1 MSILKICF
9 KCINVLSKRNKRILF
24 IGIFLQ
30 LAINLGDIAAIAMVG
45 ALGALG
51 ANYVAGISL
60 PSWIITGLEVLGLD
74 NYSIQSLIVYI
85 SILTATLFISKSVL
99 TSVGTL
105 KLFKFIARRQSEI
118 STSLV
123 TSLAS
128 ANFKWMRKQN
138 LQQITYS
145 VTDGVNAMTT
155 GIIGNFILLVS
166 DISLMFFIII
176 VLIVIDPATALFT
189 FVFFGLV
196 SIVLN
201 KAIKGMSLKF
211 GEQLSTSTIKGRSQV
226 ESLLKLYR
234 EISVASKQS
243 YFVDEFRSTRQ
254 LNSNSNGLA
263 LWLQQFPKFIFEI
276 SLVIGAAALVA
287 YQVWINNASDVIG
300 VLFVFLAAAGR
311 LIPALMRI
319 QNCLLQ
325 ISNYRYG
332 ANLTLDLISDLN
344 DLNVKFKS
352 IPRTV
357 QINGAP
363 DIHIN
368 DVTFSYEDSG
378 KPVFTNLSLTVN
390 SGEVTAIVGPSGAG
404 KTTLIDLILGIYK
417 PNTGEIYLSSKSQR
431 ANPESVLNFA
441 YVPQMPSLIN
451 GSLQENI
458 TLGSKQSEVDTD
470 LLKHAIASSG
480 LDELIKNLPT
490 GLDTKI
496 DSIGNRLSGGELQRI
511 SIARALY
518 LNSKLI
524 VLDEGTSSL
533 DGNTEKYVTD
543 YLFSLK
549 GKVTIII
556 VAHRLSSIKMADNI
570 YYLEEGKIKGSGT
583 FNELQESVPG
593 FAEQV
598 KNMSLEA

>member
-1 MSILKICF
+1 M
-9 KCINVLSKRNKRILF
+9 
-24 IGIFLQ
+24 
-30 LAINLGDIAAIAMVG
+30 
-45 ALGALG
+45 
-51 ANYVAGISL
+51 
-60 PSWIITGLEVLGLD
+60 
-74 NYSIQSLIVYI
+74 
-85 SILTATLFISKSVL
+85 
-99 TSVGTL
+99 
-105 KLFKFIARRQSEI
+105 
-118 STSLV
+118 V

-128 ANFKWMRKQN
+128 ANFKWIRKQN

-145 VTDGVNAMTT
+145 VTDGVNAITI

-166 DISLMFFIII
+166 DISLLFFIII

-196 SIVLN
+196 SILLN
-201 KAIKGMSLKF
+201 KAIKGISLKF
-211 GEQLSTSTIKGRSQV
+211 GEHLSTSTIKGRSQV

-287 YQVWINNASDVIG
+287 YQVWINDASDVIG

-319 QNCLLQ
+319 QNSLLQ
-325 ISNYRYG
+325 INNYKYG

-344 DLNVKFKS
+344 DLNLKFKS
-352 IPRTV
+352 APRTV

-363 DIHIN
+363 NIHIN

-378 KPVFTNLSLTVN
+378 KPVFTNLSMNVN

-417 PNTGEIYLSSKSQR
+417 PNKGEIYLTSQSKKI
-431 ANPESVLNFA
+431 NPESVLNFA

-470 LLKHAIASSG
+470 LLKHAITSSG
-480 LDELIKNLPT
+480 LDDLIKNLPN

-518 LNSKLI
+518 LNAKLI

-570 YYLEEGKIKGSGT
+570 YYLEEGEVKGSGK
-583 FNELQESVPG
+583 FNELQGSVPG

>member
-1 MSILKICF
+1 MSILKISF
-9 KCINVLSKRNKRILF
+9 RCIKILSKRNRRILF
-24 IGIFLQ
+24 AGIILQ

-60 PSWIITGLEVLGLD
+60 PEWITTGLNTLGLS
-74 NYSIQSLIVYI
+74 NFSIQSLIVYI

-99 TSVGTL
+99 TSFGTL

-128 ANFKWMRKQN
+128 ANFRWMRKQN

-166 DISLMFFIII
+166 DLSLLFFIVI
-176 VLIVIDPATALFT
+176 VLIFIDPATALFT
-189 FVFFGLV
+189 FMFFGLV

-201 KAIKGMSLKF
+201 KTIKGMSIRF
-211 GEQLSTSTIKGRSQV
+211 GEQLSTSTIKGRSQL

-234 EISVASKQS
+234 EISIASKQS
-243 YFVDEFRSTRQ
+243 FFVNEFKSTRQ
-254 LNSNSNGLA
+254 VNSNANGLA

-276 SLVIGAAALVA
+276 SLVIGAGALVA
-287 YQVWINNASDVIG
+287 YQVWVNDASNVIG

-319 QNCLLQ
+319 QNSLLQ

-332 ANLTLDLISDLN
+332 ASLTLDLISNLDDLT
-344 DLNVKFKS
+344 LKFRS
-352 IPRTV
+352 TPRTV
-357 QINGAP
+357 EIDGAP
-363 DIHIN
+363 DINLN
-368 DVTFSYEDSG
+368 DITFSYDDSG
-378 KPVFTNLSLTVN
+378 KPVFENLSLKINT
-390 SGEVTAIVGPSGAG
+390 GEVTAIVGPSGAG

-417 PNTGEIYLSSKSQR
+417 PNEGDIYLSTQSQKV
-431 ANPESVLNFA
+431 NPESVINFA
-441 YVPQMPSLIN
+441 YVPQMPNLIS

-458 TLGSKQSEVDTD
+458 TLGLKQSEVNIEF
-470 LLKHAIASSG
+470 LKHAVTSSG
-480 LDELIKNLPT
+480 LDDLIKNLPN

-518 LNSKLI
+518 LNAKLI

-533 DGNTEKYVTD
+533 DGNTEKFVTD

-570 YYLEEGKIKGSGT
+570 YFLEEGEIKGSGE
-583 FNELQESVPG
+583 FNDLQESLPG

>member
-1 MSILKICF
+1 MSILKISF
-9 KCINVLSKRNKRILF
+9 KCIKILSKRNRRILF
-24 IGIFLQ
+24 AGILLQ
-30 LAINLGDIAAIAMVG
+30 LAINLGDIVAIAMVG

-60 PSWIITGLEVLGLD
+60 PSWIVTGLEVLGLD
-74 NYSIQSLIVYI
+74 NYSIQSLIIYI

-128 ANFKWMRKQN
+128 VNFKWMRKQN
-138 LQQITYS
+138 LQQIIYS
-145 VTDGVNAMTT
+145 VTDGVNALTT

-166 DISLMFFIII
+166 DLSLLLFIVV
-176 VLIVIDPATALFT
+176 VLIFIDPATALFT
-189 FVFFGLV
+189 FTFFGLV
-196 SIVLN
+196 SIILN
-201 KAIKGMSLKF
+201 KAIKGMSTRF
-211 GEQLSTSTIKGRSQV
+211 GEQLSISTITGRSQL

-234 EISVASKQS
+234 EISIASKQS
-243 YFVDEFRSTRQ
+243 FFIDEFRSTRQ
-254 LNSNSNGLA
+254 VNSNANSLA

-276 SLVIGAAALVA
+276 SLVIGAGALVA
-287 YQVWINNASDVIG
+287 YQVWVNDASNVIG

-325 ISNYRYG
+325 ISNYKYG
-332 ANLTLDLISDLN
+332 ANLTLELIGKLN
-344 DLNVKFKS
+344 NLGLKFKS
-352 IPRTV
+352 TPRTV
-357 QINGAP
+357 QIDTAP
-363 DIHIN
+363 NVHLS
-368 DVTFSYEDSG
+368 DVTFSYGDAEKS
-378 KPVFTNLSLTVN
+378 VFKNVSLTIK

-404 KTTLIDLILGIYK
+404 KTTLIDLILGVYE
-417 PNTGEIYLSSKSQR
+417 PNQGEIYLSSQSQR
-431 ANPESVLNFA
+431 VNPESALNFA
-441 YVPQMPSLIN
+441 YVPQMPSLIT

-458 TLGSKQSEVDTD
+458 TLGLKQSEVDIK
-470 LLKHAIASSG
+470 LLKHAITSSG
-480 LDELIKNLPT
+480 LDDLIKSLPN

-518 LNSKLI
+518 LNAKLI

-570 YYLEEGKIKGSGT
+570 YYLEEGEVKGSGK
-583 FNELQESVPG
+583 FNELQGSLPN
-593 FAEQV
+593 FAAQV
-598 KNMSLEA
+598 KNMSLES

>member
-1 MSILKICF
+1 
-9 KCINVLSKRNKRILF
+9 LF
-24 IGIFLQ
+24 AGIILQ

-60 PSWIITGLEVLGLD
+60 PEWITTGLNTLGLS
-74 NYSIQSLIVYI
+74 NFSIQSLIVYI

-99 TSVGTL
+99 TSIGTL

-128 ANFKWMRKQN
+128 ANFRWMRKQN

-166 DISLMFFIII
+166 DLSLLVFIVI
-176 VLIVIDPATALFT
+176 VLIFIDPATALFT
-189 FVFFGLV
+189 FMFFGLV

-201 KAIKGMSLKF
+201 KTIKGMSIRF
-211 GEQLSTSTIKGRSQV
+211 GEQLSTSTIKGRSQL

-234 EISVASKQS
+234 EISIASKQS
-243 YFVDEFRSTRQ
+243 FFVDEFRSTRQ
-254 LNSNSNGLA
+254 VNSNANGLA

-276 SLVIGAAALVA
+276 SLVIGAGALVA
-287 YQVWINNASDVIG
+287 YQVWVNDASNVIG

-319 QNCLLQ
+319 QNSLLQ

-332 ANLTLDLISDLN
+332 ANLTLDLISNLDDLT
-344 DLNVKFKS
+344 LKFRS
-352 IPRTV
+352 TPRTV
-357 QINGAP
+357 EIDGAP
-363 DIHIN
+363 DINLN
-368 DVTFSYEDSG
+368 DITFLYDDSG
-378 KPVFTNLSLTVN
+378 KPVFENLSLKIN
-390 SGEVTAIVGPSGAG
+390 SGEVIAIVGPSGAG

-417 PNTGEIYLSSKSQR
+417 PNEGDIYLSTQSQKV
-431 ANPESVLNFA
+431 NPESVINFA
-441 YVPQMPSLIN
+441 YVPQMPNLIS

-458 TLGSKQSEVDTD
+458 TLGLKQSEVNIEF
-470 LLKHAIASSG
+470 LKHAVTSSG
-480 LDELIKNLPT
+480 LDDLIKNLPN

-518 LNSKLI
+518 LNAKLI

-533 DGNTEKYVTD
+533 DGNTEKFVTD

-570 YYLEEGKIKGSGT
+570 YYLEEGEIKGSGK
-583 FNELQESVPG
+583 FNDLQESLPG

>member
-1 MSILKICF
+1 MSILKISLE
-9 KCINVLSKRNKRILF
+9 CIKILSKRNRRILF
-24 IGIFLQ
+24 AGIILQ

-60 PSWIITGLEVLGLD
+60 PSWITSGLNTLGLS
-74 NYSIQSLIVYI
+74 NFSIQSLIVYI

-99 TSVGTL
+99 TSIGTL

-128 ANFKWMRKQN
+128 ANFRWMRKQN

-166 DISLMFFIII
+166 DLSLLFFIVI
-176 VLIVIDPATALFT
+176 VLIFIDPATALFT
-189 FVFFGLV
+189 FTFFGLV
-196 SIVLN
+196 SIILN
-201 KAIKGMSLKF
+201 KTIKGMSTRF
-211 GEQLSTSTIKGRSQV
+211 GEQLSTSTITGRSQL

-234 EISVASKQS
+234 EISIASKQS
-243 YFVDEFRSTRQ
+243 FFVDEFRSTRQ
-254 LNSNSNGLA
+254 VNSNANGLA

-276 SLVIGAAALVA
+276 SLVIGAGALVA
-287 YQVWINNASDVIG
+287 YQVWVNDASNVIG

-319 QNCLLQ
+319 QNSLLQ

-332 ANLTLDLISDLN
+332 ANLTLDLISNLDDLTLKFRSTPRTVEIDGAPNIDLN
-344 DLNVKFKS
+344 D
-352 IPRTV
+352 I
-357 QINGAP
+357 
-363 DIHIN
+363 
-368 DVTFSYEDSG
+368 TFSYDDSD
-378 KPVFTNLSLTVN
+378 KPVFENLSLKIN

-417 PNTGEIYLSSKSQR
+417 PNEGDIYLSTQSQKV
-431 ANPESVLNFA
+431 NPESVINFA
-441 YVPQMPSLIN
+441 YVPQMPNLIS

-458 TLGSKQSEVDTD
+458 TLGLKQSEVNIEF
-470 LLKHAIASSG
+470 LKHAVTSSG
-480 LDELIKNLPT
+480 LDDLIKNLT
-490 GLDTKI
+490 NGLDTKI

-518 LNSKLI
+518 LNAKLI

-533 DGNTEKYVTD
+533 DGNTEKFVTD

-570 YYLEEGKIKGSGT
+570 YFLEEGEIKGSGK
-583 FNELQESVPG
+583 FNDLQESLPG
-593 FAEQV
+593 FADQV

>member
-1 MSILKICF
+1 MSILKISL
-9 KCINVLSKRNKRILF
+9 KCIKILSKRNRQILF
-24 IGIFLQ
+24 AGIILQ

-60 PSWIITGLEVLGLD
+60 PEWITTGLNTLGLS
-74 NYSIQSLIVYI
+74 NFSIESLIVYI

-99 TSVGTL
+99 TSIGTL

-128 ANFKWMRKQN
+128 ANFRWMRKQN

-166 DISLMFFIII
+166 DLSLLVFIVI
-176 VLIVIDPATALFT
+176 VLIFIDPATALFT
-189 FVFFGLV
+189 FMFFGLV

-201 KAIKGMSLKF
+201 KTIKGMSIRF
-211 GEQLSTSTIKGRSQV
+211 GEQLSTSTIKGRSQL

-234 EISVASKQS
+234 EISIASKQS
-243 YFVDEFRSTRQ
+243 FFVDEFRSTRQ
-254 LNSNSNGLA
+254 VNSNANGLA

-276 SLVIGAAALVA
+276 SLVIGAGALVA
-287 YQVWINNASDVIG
+287 YQVWVNDASNVIG

-319 QNCLLQ
+319 QNSLLQ

-332 ANLTLDLISDLN
+332 ANLTLDLISNLDDLT
-344 DLNVKFKS
+344 LKFRS
-352 IPRTV
+352 TPRTV
-357 QINGAP
+357 EIDGAP
-363 DIHIN
+363 NINLNDI
-368 DVTFSYEDSG
+368 TFSYDDSG
-378 KPVFTNLSLTVN
+378 KPVFENLSLKIN
-390 SGEVTAIVGPSGAG
+390 SGEVAAIVGPSGAG

-417 PNTGEIYLSSKSQR
+417 PNEGDIYLSTQSQSV
-431 ANPESVLNFA
+431 NPESVINFA
-441 YVPQMPSLIN
+441 YVPQMPNLIS

-458 TLGSKQSEVDTD
+458 TLGLKQSEVNIEF
-470 LLKHAIASSG
+470 LKHAVTSSG
-480 LDELIKNLPT
+480 LDDLIKNLPN

-518 LNSKLI
+518 LNAKLI

-533 DGNTEKYVTD
+533 DGNTEKFVTD

-570 YYLEEGKIKGSGT
+570 YYLEEGEIKGSGK
-583 FNELQESVPG
+583 FNDLQESLPG

>member
-1 MSILKICF
+1 MSILEISF
-9 KCINVLSKRNKRILF
+9 KCIKILSKRNRRILF
-24 IGIFLQ
+24 VGIFLQ
-30 LAINLGDIAAIAMVG
+30 LAINLGDIVAIAMVG

-60 PSWIITGLEVLGLD
+60 PSWILSGLDALGL
-74 NYSIQSLIVYI
+74 NNFSIQSLIVYI
-85 SILTATLFISKSVL
+85 SILTAALFISKSVL
-99 TSVGTL
+99 TSIGTL

-123 TSLAS
+123 TLLAS

-138 LQQITYS
+138 LQQITFS

-166 DISLMFFIII
+166 DISLLFFIVI
-176 VLIVIDPATALFT
+176 VLLVIDPATALFT

-196 SIVLN
+196 SIILN

-234 EISVASKQS
+234 EISVASKQT

-254 LNSNSNGLA
+254 VNSNSNGLA

-287 YQVWINNASDVIG
+287 YQVWINDASDVIG

-319 QNCLLQ
+319 QNSLLQ
-325 ISNYRYG
+325 INNYKYG
-332 ANLTLDLISDLN
+332 ANLTLDLIGDLN

-357 QINGAP
+357 QINTAP
-363 DIHIN
+363 DIHLN
-368 DVTFSYEDSG
+368 NTTFSYDDAEKS
-378 KPVFTNLSLTVN
+378 VFKNVSLTIN

-417 PNTGEIYLSSKSQR
+417 PNEGEIYLSSQSQR
-431 ANPESVLNFA
+431 VNPESVLNFA
-441 YVPQMPSLIN
+441 YVPQMPSLIT

-458 TLGSKQSEVDTD
+458 TLGLKRSEVNIE
-470 LLKHAIASSG
+470 LLEHAITSSG
-480 LDELIKNLPT
+480 LDDLIKNLPN

-518 LNSKLI
+518 LNAKLI

-556 VAHRLSSIKMADNI
+556 VAHRLSSIKMADTI
-570 YYLEEGKIKGSGT
+570 YYLEEGEIKGSGR
-583 FNELQESVPG
+583 FNVLQESLPN
-593 FAEQV
+593 FAAQV
-598 KNMSLEA
+598 KNMSLES

>member
-1 MSILKICF
+1 MSILKISF
-9 KCINVLSKRNKRILF
+9 KCIKILSKRNRRILF
-24 IGIFLQ
+24 AGIILQ

-60 PSWIITGLEVLGLD
+60 PSWITSGLNTLGLS
-74 NYSIQSLIVYI
+74 NFSIQSLIVYI

-99 TSVGTL
+99 TSIGML

-118 STSLV
+118 STNLV

-128 ANFKWMRKQN
+128 ANFRWMRKQN
-138 LQQITYS
+138 LQQITFS

-166 DISLMFFIII
+166 DLSLLVFIVII
-176 VLIVIDPATALFT
+176 LIFIDPATALFT

-196 SIVLN
+196 SIILN
-201 KAIKGMSLKF
+201 KAIKGMSTRF
-211 GEQLSTSTIKGRSQV
+211 GEQLSTSTIKGRSQL

-234 EISVASKQS
+234 EISIANKQS
-243 YFVDEFRSTRQ
+243 FFVDEFRSTRQ
-254 LNSNSNGLA
+254 VNSNANGLA

-287 YQVWINNASDVIG
+287 YQVWVNDASNVIG

-319 QNCLLQ
+319 QNSLLQ

-332 ANLTLDLISDLN
+332 ANLTLDLISNLTDLN
-344 DLNVKFKS
+344 LKFRS
-352 IPRTV
+352 TPRTV

-363 DIHIN
+363 NINLNDI
-368 DVTFSYEDSG
+368 TFSYEDSG
-378 KPVFTNLSLTVN
+378 KPVFKNLSLKIN

-417 PNTGEIYLSSKSQR
+417 PNEGEIYLSSQSQR
-431 ANPESVLNFA
+431 VNPESVINFD
-441 YVPQMPSLIN
+441 YVPQMPKLISV
-451 GSLQENI
+451 SLQENI
-458 TLGSKQSEVDTD
+458 TLGLKQPEVDSD
-470 LLKHAIASSG
+470 LLMQAITSSG
-480 LDELIKNLPT
+480 LDDLIKNLPN

-511 SIARALY
+511 AIARALY
-518 LNSKLI
+518 LNAKLI

-533 DGNTEKYVTD
+533 DGNTEKFVTN

-570 YYLEEGKIKGSGT
+570 YYLEEGEIKGSGK
-583 FNELQESVPG
+583 FNELQQSLPG

>member
-1 MSILKICF
+1 MSILKISF
-9 KCINVLSKRNKRILF
+9 RCIKILSKRNKRILF
-24 IGIFLQ
+24 AGIILQ
-30 LAINLGDIAAIAMVG
+30 LAINLGDIVAIAMVG

-60 PSWIITGLEVLGLD
+60 PEWITTGLNTLGLS
-74 NYSIQSLIVYI
+74 NFSIQSLIVYI
-85 SILTATLFISKSVL
+85 SILTTTLFISKSVL
-99 TSVGTL
+99 TSFGTL

-128 ANFKWMRKQN
+128 ANFRWMRKQN

-145 VTDGVNAMTT
+145 VTDGVNAITT
-155 GIIGNFILLVS
+155 GILGNFILLVS
-166 DISLMFFIII
+166 DLSLLFFIVI
-176 VLIVIDPATALFT
+176 VLIFIDPATALFT
-189 FVFFGLV
+189 LMFFGLV

-201 KAIKGMSLKF
+201 KTIKGMSIRF
-211 GEQLSTSTIKGRSQV
+211 GEQLSTSTIKGRSQL

-234 EISVASKQS
+234 EISIASKQS
-243 YFVDEFRSTRQ
+243 FFVDEFRSTRQ
-254 LNSNSNGLA
+254 VNSNANGLA

-276 SLVIGAAALVA
+276 SLVIGAGALVA
-287 YQVWINNASDVIG
+287 YQVWVNDASNVIG

-319 QNCLLQ
+319 QNSLLQ

-332 ANLTLDLISDLN
+332 ASLTLDLISNLDDLT
-344 DLNVKFKS
+344 LKFGS
-352 IPRTV
+352 TPRTV
-357 QINGAP
+357 KIDGAP
-363 DIHIN
+363 DINLN
-368 DVTFSYEDSG
+368 DITFSYDDSG
-378 KPVFTNLSLTVN
+378 KPVFENLSLKINT
-390 SGEVTAIVGPSGAG
+390 GEVTAIVGPSGAG

-417 PNTGEIYLSSKSQR
+417 PNEGDIYLSTQSQKV
-431 ANPESVLNFA
+431 NPESVINFA
-441 YVPQMPSLIN
+441 YVPQMPNLIS

-458 TLGSKQSEVDTD
+458 TLGLKQSEVNIEF
-470 LLKHAIASSG
+470 LKHAVTSSG
-480 LDELIKNLPT
+480 LDDLIKNLPN

-518 LNSKLI
+518 LNAKLI

-533 DGNTEKYVTD
+533 DGNTEKFVTD

-570 YYLEEGKIKGSGT
+570 YYLEEGEIKGSGK
-583 FNELQESVPG
+583 FNDLQESLPG

>member
-1 MSILKICF
+1 MSILKISF
-9 KCINVLSKRNKRILF
+9 KCIKILSKRNRRILF
-24 IGIFLQ
+24 AGIFLQ

-85 SILTATLFISKSVL
+85 SILTATLFISKSIL

-166 DISLMFFIII
+166 DLSLLLFIVV
-176 VLIVIDPATALFT
+176 VLISIDPATALFT
-189 FVFFGLV
+189 FTFFGLV
-196 SIVLN
+196 SIMLN
-201 KAIKGMSLKF
+201 KAIKGMSIKF

-234 EISVASKQS
+234 EISVASKQT

-254 LNSNSNGLA
+254 VNSNANGLA

-276 SLVIGAAALVA
+276 SLIIGAAVLVA
-287 YQVWINNASDVIG
+287 YQVWVNDASNVIG
-300 VLFVFLAAAGR
+300 VLFVFLAATGR

-344 DLNVKFKS
+344 DLSVKSKS
-352 IPRTV
+352 MPRTV
-357 QINGAP
+357 QIDGAP
-363 DIHIN
+363 NIN
-368 DVTFSYEDSG
+368 LNEITFSYEDSG
-378 KPVFTNLSLTVN
+378 KPVFANLSLTVN

-417 PNTGEIYLSSKSQR
+417 PNKGEIYLTSQSQKID
-431 ANPESVLNFA
+431 PESVLNFA
-441 YVPQMPSLIN
+441 YVPQMPSLII

-458 TLGSKQSEVDTD
+458 TLGSKQSEVDAD
-470 LLKHAIASSG
+470 LLKHAITSSG
-480 LDELIKNLPT
+480 LDDLIKNLPN

-518 LNSKLI
+518 LNAKLI

-549 GKVTIII
+549 GEVTIII

-570 YYLEEGKIKGSGT
+570 YYLEEGEIKGSGT

>member
-1 MSILKICF
+1 MSILKISF
-9 KCINVLSKRNKRILF
+9 KCIKILSKRNRRILF
-24 IGIFLQ
+24 AGIILQ
-30 LAINLGDIAAIAMVG
+30 IAINLGDIAAIAMVG

-60 PSWIITGLEVLGLD
+60 PSWITSGLNTLGLS
-74 NYSIQSLIVYI
+74 NFSIQSLIVYI

-99 TSVGTL
+99 TSIGTL

-118 STSLV
+118 STKLV

-128 ANFKWMRKQN
+128 ANFRWMRKQN

-155 GIIGNFILLVS
+155 GVIGNFILLVS
-166 DISLMFFIII
+166 DLSLLVFIVT
-176 VLIVIDPATALFT
+176 VLIFIDPATALFT
-189 FVFFGLV
+189 FMFFGLV
-196 SIVLN
+196 SIMLN
-201 KAIKGMSLKF
+201 KTIKGMSIRF
-211 GEQLSTSTIKGRSQV
+211 GEQLSTSTIKGRSQL
-226 ESLLKLYR
+226 ESILKLYR
-234 EISVASKQS
+234 EISIANKQS
-243 YFVDEFRSTRQ
+243 FFVDEFRLTRQ
-254 LNSNSNGLA
+254 GNANANGLS
-263 LWLQQFPKFIFEI
+263 LWLQQFPKFVFEI
-276 SLVIGAAALVA
+276 SLVIGAGSLVA
-287 YQVWINNASDVIG
+287 YQVWVNDASNIIS

-319 QNCLLQ
+319 QNSLLQ

-344 DLNVKFKS
+344 NLTLKFRS
-352 IPRTV
+352 APRTV
-357 QINGAP
+357 QIVGAP
-363 DIHIN
+363 KIN
-368 DVTFSYEDSG
+368 LNGLTFSYDDSG
-378 KPVFTNLSLTVN
+378 KPVFKNLSLKIN

-417 PNTGEIYLSSKSQR
+417 PNEGEVYLSSHSQSV
-431 ANPESVLNFA
+431 NPESVLNFA
-441 YVPQMPSLIN
+441 YVPQMPNLIS

-458 TLGSKQSEVDTD
+458 TLGLKQSEVDSD
-470 LLKHAIASSG
+470 LLIHAITSSG
-480 LDELIKNLPT
+480 LNDLIKNLPN

-518 LNSKLI
+518 LNAKLI

-533 DGNTEKYVTD
+533 DGNTEKFVTD

-549 GKVTIII
+549 GKVTVII

-570 YYLEEGKIKGSGT
+570 FYLEDGEIKGSGK
-583 FNELQESVPG
+583 FNELQHSSPG

-598 KNMSLEA
+598 KKMSLDA

>member
-1 MSILKICF
+1 MSILKISL
-9 KCINVLSKRNKRILF
+9 KCIKILSKRNRRILF
-24 IGIFLQ
+24 AGIILQ
-30 LAINLGDIAAIAMVG
+30 LAINLGDIVAIAMVG

-60 PSWIITGLEVLGLD
+60 PSWITSGLNTLGLS
-74 NYSIQSLIVYI
+74 NFSIQSLIVYI

-99 TSVGTL
+99 TSIGTL

-128 ANFKWMRKQN
+128 ANFRWMRKQN

-166 DISLMFFIII
+166 DLSLLIFIVI
-176 VLIVIDPATALFT
+176 VLIFIDPATALFT
-189 FVFFGLV
+189 FMLFGLV

-201 KAIKGMSLKF
+201 KTVKGISIRF
-211 GEQLSTSTIKGRSQV
+211 GEQLSTSTIKGRSQL

-234 EISVASKQS
+234 EISIANKQS
-243 YFVDEFRSTRQ
+243 FFVDEFRSTRQ
-254 LNSNSNGLA
+254 VNSNANGLA

-276 SLVIGAAALVA
+276 SLVIGAGALVA
-287 YQVWINNASDVIG
+287 YQVWVSDASNVIS

-319 QNCLLQ
+319 QNSLLQ

-332 ANLTLDLISDLN
+332 ANLTLDLISNLADLN
-344 DLNVKFKS
+344 LKFRS
-352 IPRTV
+352 TPRTV
-357 QINGAP
+357 EIDGAP
-363 DIHIN
+363 NVNLNDI
-368 DVTFSYEDSG
+368 TFSYEDSG
-378 KPVFTNLSLTVN
+378 KPVFENLSLKID

-417 PNTGEIYLSSKSQR
+417 PNEGDIYLSTQSQKV
-431 ANPESVLNFA
+431 NPESVINFA
-441 YVPQMPSLIN
+441 YVPQMPNLIS

-458 TLGSKQSEVDTD
+458 TLGLKQSEVNIEF
-470 LLKHAIASSG
+470 LKHAVTSSG
-480 LDELIKNLPT
+480 LDDLIKNLPN

-518 LNSKLI
+518 LNAKLI

-533 DGNTEKYVTD
+533 DGNTEKFVTD

-570 YYLEEGKIKGSGT
+570 YYLEEGEIKGSGE
-583 FNELQESVPG
+583 FNDLQESLPG

>member
-1 MSILKICF
+1 MSILKISL
-9 KCINVLSKRNKRILF
+9 KCIKILSKRNRRILF
-24 IGIFLQ
+24 AGIILQ
-30 LAINLGDIAAIAMVG
+30 LAINLGDIVAIAMVG

-60 PSWIITGLEVLGLD
+60 PSWITSGLNTLGLS
-74 NYSIQSLIVYI
+74 NFSIQSLIVYV

-99 TSVGTL
+99 TSIGTL

-128 ANFKWMRKQN
+128 ANFRWMRKQN

-166 DISLMFFIII
+166 DLSLLVFIVI
-176 VLIVIDPATALFT
+176 VLIFIDPATALFT
-189 FVFFGLV
+189 FMFFGLV

-201 KAIKGMSLKF
+201 KTIKGMSIRF
-211 GEQLSTSTIKGRSQV
+211 GEQLSTSTIKGRSQL

-234 EISVASKQS
+234 EISIASKQS
-243 YFVDEFRSTRQ
+243 FFVDEFRSTRQ
-254 LNSNSNGLA
+254 VNSNANGLA

-276 SLVIGAAALVA
+276 SLVIGAGALVA
-287 YQVWINNASDVIG
+287 YQVWVNDASNVIG

-319 QNCLLQ
+319 QNSLLQ

-332 ANLTLDLISDLN
+332 ANLTLDLISNLDDLT
-344 DLNVKFKS
+344 LKFRS
-352 IPRTV
+352 TPRTV
-357 QINGAP
+357 EIDGAP
-363 DIHIN
+363 NVNLNDI
-368 DVTFSYEDSG
+368 TFSYDDSG
-378 KPVFTNLSLTVN
+378 KPVFENLSLKID

-417 PNTGEIYLSSKSQR
+417 PNEGDIYLSTQSQKV
-431 ANPESVLNFA
+431 NPESVINFA
-441 YVPQMPSLIN
+441 YVPQMPNLIS

-458 TLGSKQSEVDTD
+458 TLGLKQSEVNIEF
-470 LLKHAIASSG
+470 LKHAVTSSG
-480 LDELIKNLPT
+480 LDDLIKNLPN
-490 GLDTKI
+490 GLDTRI

-518 LNSKLI
+518 LNAKLI

-533 DGNTEKYVTD
+533 DGNTEKFVTD

-570 YYLEEGKIKGSGT
+570 YYLEEGEIKGSGE
-583 FNELQESVPG
+583 FNDLQESLPG

>member
-1 MSILKICF
+1 MSILKISL
-9 KCINVLSKRNKRILF
+9 KCIKILSKRNRRILF
-24 IGIFLQ
+24 AGIILQ

-60 PSWIITGLEVLGLD
+60 PEWITTGLNTLGLS
-74 NYSIQSLIVYI
+74 NFSIESLIVYI

-99 TSVGTL
+99 TSIGTL

-128 ANFKWMRKQN
+128 ANFRWMRKQN

-166 DISLMFFIII
+166 DLSLLVFIVI
-176 VLIVIDPATALFT
+176 VLIFIDPTTALFT
-189 FVFFGLV
+189 FMFFGLV
-196 SIVLN
+196 SIALN
-201 KAIKGMSLKF
+201 KTIQGMSIRF
-211 GEQLSTSTIKGRSQV
+211 GQQLSTSTIKGRSQL

-234 EISVASKQS
+234 EISIASKQS
-243 YFVDEFRSTRQ
+243 FFVDEFRSTRQ
-254 LNSNSNGLA
+254 VNSNANGLA

-276 SLVIGAAALVA
+276 SLVIGAGALVA
-287 YQVWINNASDVIG
+287 YQVWVNDASNVIG

-319 QNCLLQ
+319 QNSLLQ

-332 ANLTLDLISDLN
+332 ANLTLDLISNLDDLT
-344 DLNVKFKS
+344 LKFKS
-352 IPRTV
+352 TPRT
-357 QINGAP
+357 IEIDGAP
-363 DIHIN
+363 NINLNDI
-368 DVTFSYEDSG
+368 TFSYGESG
-378 KPVFTNLSLTVN
+378 KPVFENLSLKIN

-417 PNTGEIYLSSKSQR
+417 PDEGDIYLSTQSQSV
-431 ANPESVLNFA
+431 NPESVINFA
-441 YVPQMPSLIN
+441 YVPQMPNLIS

-458 TLGSKQSEVDTD
+458 TLGLNQSEVNIEF
-470 LLKHAIASSG
+470 LKHAVTSSG
-480 LDELIKNLPT
+480 LDDLIKNLPN

-518 LNSKLI
+518 LNAKLI

-533 DGNTEKYVTD
+533 DGNTEKFVTD
-543 YLFSLK
+543 YLFSLN
-549 GKVTIII
+549 GKATIII

-570 YYLEEGKIKGSGT
+570 YYLEEGEIKGSGK
-583 FNELQESVPG
+583 FNDLQESLPG

>member
-1 MSILKICF
+1 MSILKTSF
-9 KCINVLSKRNKRILF
+9 RCIRILSNRNRRILF
-24 IGIFLQ
+24 AGIILQ

-60 PSWIITGLEVLGLD
+60 PEWITTGLNTLGLS
-74 NYSIQSLIVYI
+74 NFSIQSLIVYI

-99 TSVGTL
+99 TSIGTL

-118 STSLV
+118 STNLV

-128 ANFKWMRKQN
+128 ANFRWMRKQN

-166 DISLMFFIII
+166 DLSLLVFIVI
-176 VLIVIDPATALFT
+176 VLIFIDPVTALFT
-189 FVFFGLV
+189 FMFFGLV

-201 KAIKGMSLKF
+201 KTIKGMSIRF
-211 GEQLSTSTIKGRSQV
+211 GEQLSTSTIKGRGQL

-234 EISVASKQS
+234 EISIASKQS
-243 YFVDEFRSTRQ
+243 FFVDEFRSTRQ
-254 LNSNSNGLA
+254 VNSNANGLA

-276 SLVIGAAALVA
+276 SLVIGAGALVA
-287 YQVWINNASDVIG
+287 YQVWVNDASNVIG

-319 QNCLLQ
+319 QNSLLQ

-332 ANLTLDLISDLN
+332 ANVTLDLISNLDDLT
-344 DLNVKFKS
+344 LKFRS
-352 IPRTV
+352 TPRTV
-357 QINGAP
+357 EIDGAP
-363 DIHIN
+363 NLNLNYIN
-368 DVTFSYEDSG
+368 FSYDDSG
-378 KPVFTNLSLTVN
+378 KPVFENLSLKIN

-417 PNTGEIYLSSKSQR
+417 PNEGDIYLSTQSQKV
-431 ANPESVLNFA
+431 NPESVKNFA
-441 YVPQMPSLIN
+441 YVPQMPNLIS

-458 TLGSKQSEVDTD
+458 TLGLKQSEVNIGF
-470 LLKHAIASSG
+470 LKHAVTSSG
-480 LDELIKNLPT
+480 LDDLIKNLPN

-511 SIARALY
+511 AIARALY
-518 LNSKLI
+518 LNAKLI
-524 VLDEGTSSL
+524 VIDEGTSSL
-533 DGNTEKYVTD
+533 DGNTETFVTN

-570 YYLEEGKIKGSGT
+570 YYLEEGKIKGSGK
-583 FNELQESVPG
+583 FNDLQESLPG

-598 KNMSLEA
+598 KNMSL

>member
-1 MSILKICF
+1 
-9 KCINVLSKRNKRILF
+9 LF
-24 IGIFLQ
+24 AGIILQ

-60 PSWIITGLEVLGLD
+60 PEWITTGLNTLGLS
-74 NYSIQSLIVYI
+74 NFSIQSLIVYI

-99 TSVGTL
+99 TSIGTL

-128 ANFKWMRKQN
+128 ANFRWMRKQN

-166 DISLMFFIII
+166 DLSLLVFIVI
-176 VLIVIDPATALFT
+176 VLIFIDPATALFT
-189 FVFFGLV
+189 FMFFGLV

-201 KAIKGMSLKF
+201 KTIKGMSIRF
-211 GEQLSTSTIKGRSQV
+211 GEQLSTSTIKGRSQL

-234 EISVASKQS
+234 EISIASKQS
-243 YFVDEFRSTRQ
+243 FFVDEFRSTRQ
-254 LNSNSNGLA
+254 VNSNANGLA

-276 SLVIGAAALVA
+276 SLVIGAGALVA
-287 YQVWINNASDVIG
+287 YQVWVNDASNVIG

-319 QNCLLQ
+319 QNSLLQ

-332 ANLTLDLISDLN
+332 ASLTLDLISNLDDLT
-344 DLNVKFKS
+344 LKFRS
-352 IPRTV
+352 TPRTV
-357 QINGAP
+357 EIDGAP
-363 DIHIN
+363 DINLN
-368 DVTFSYEDSG
+368 DITFSYDDSG
-378 KPVFTNLSLTVN
+378 KPVFENLSLKINT
-390 SGEVTAIVGPSGAG
+390 GEVTAIVGPSGAG

-417 PNTGEIYLSSKSQR
+417 PNEGDIYLSTQSQKV
-431 ANPESVLNFA
+431 NPESVINFA
-441 YVPQMPSLIN
+441 YVPQMPNLIS

-458 TLGSKQSEVDTD
+458 TLGLKQSEVNIEF
-470 LLKHAIASSG
+470 LKHAVTSSG
-480 LDELIKNLPT
+480 LDDLIKNLPN

-518 LNSKLI
+518 LNAKLI

-533 DGNTEKYVTD
+533 DGNTEKFVTD

-570 YYLEEGKIKGSGT
+570 YYLEEGEIKGSGK
-583 FNELQESVPG
+583 FNDLQESLPG

>member
-1 MSILKICF
+1 MSILKISF
-9 KCINVLSKRNKRILF
+9 RCIKILSKRNRRILF
-24 IGIFLQ
+24 AGIILQ

-45 ALGALG
+45 AIGALG

-60 PSWIITGLEVLGLD
+60 PEWITTGLNTLGLS
-74 NYSIQSLIVYI
+74 NFSIQSLIVYI

-99 TSVGTL
+99 TSFGTL

-128 ANFKWMRKQN
+128 ANFRWMRKQN

-166 DISLMFFIII
+166 DLSLLAFIVIVLMF
-176 VLIVIDPATALFT
+176 IDPATALFT
-189 FVFFGLV
+189 FMFFGLV

-201 KAIKGMSLKF
+201 KTIKGMSIRF
-211 GEQLSTSTIKGRSQV
+211 GEQLSTSTIKGRSQL

-234 EISVASKQS
+234 EISIASKQS
-243 YFVDEFRSTRQ
+243 FFVDEFRSTRQ
-254 LNSNSNGLA
+254 VNSNANGLA

-276 SLVIGAAALVA
+276 SLVIGAGALVA
-287 YQVWINNASDVIG
+287 YQVWVNDASNVIG

-319 QNCLLQ
+319 QNSLLQ

-332 ANLTLDLISDLN
+332 ANLTLDLISNLDDLT
-344 DLNVKFKS
+344 LKFRS
-352 IPRTV
+352 TPRTV
-357 QINGAP
+357 EIDGAP
-363 DIHIN
+363 DINLN
-368 DVTFSYEDSG
+368 DITFSYDDSG
-378 KPVFTNLSLTVN
+378 KPVFENLSLKINT
-390 SGEVTAIVGPSGAG
+390 GEVTAIVGPSGAG

-417 PNTGEIYLSSKSQR
+417 PNEGDIYLSTQSQKV
-431 ANPESVLNFA
+431 NPESVINFA
-441 YVPQMPSLIN
+441 YVPQMPNLIS

-458 TLGSKQSEVDTD
+458 TLGLKQSEVNIEF
-470 LLKHAIASSG
+470 LKHAVTSSG
-480 LDELIKNLPT
+480 LDDLIKNLPN

-518 LNSKLI
+518 LNAKLI

-533 DGNTEKYVTD
+533 DGNTEKFVTD

-570 YYLEEGKIKGSGT
+570 YYLEEGEIKGSGK
-583 FNELQESVPG
+583 FNDLQESLPG

>member
-1 MSILKICF
+1 MSILKLSLR
-9 KCINVLSKRNKRILF
+9 CINILSKRNRRVLYA
-24 IGIFLQ
+24 GIFLQ

-45 ALGALG
+45 AIGTLG
-51 ANYVAGISL
+51 ANYVAGINL
-60 PSWIITGLEVLGLD
+60 PSWILSSLATLGLS
-74 NYSIQSLIVYI
+74 NYSTQALLVYL
-85 SILTATLFISKSVL
+85 SILTAVLFILKSIL
-99 TSVGTL
+99 TSIGTL

-128 ANFKWMRKQN
+128 ANFRWIRKQN

-155 GIIGNFILLVS
+155 GVIGNFILLVS
-166 DISLMFFIII
+166 DLSLLVFIVI
-176 VLIVIDPATALFT
+176 VLIFIDPATALFT
-189 FVFFGLV
+189 FMFFGLV

-201 KAIKGMSLKF
+201 KTIKGMSIRF
-211 GEQLSTSTIKGRSQV
+211 GEQLSTSTIKGRSQL

-234 EISVASKQS
+234 EISIASKQS
-243 YFVDEFRSTRQ
+243 FFVDEFRSTRQ
-254 LNSNSNGLA
+254 VSSNANGLA

-276 SLVIGAAALVA
+276 SLVIGAGALVA
-287 YQVWINNASDVIG
+287 YQVWVNDASNVIG

-319 QNCLLQ
+319 HNSLLQ

-332 ANLTLDLISDLN
+332 ANLTLDLISNLDDLTS
-344 DLNVKFKS
+344 KFRS
-352 IPRTV
+352 TPRTV
-357 QINGAP
+357 EIDGAP
-363 DIHIN
+363 HIYLNDI
-368 DVTFSYEDSG
+368 TFSYDDSG
-378 KPVFTNLSLTVN
+378 KPVFENLSLKIN

-417 PNTGEIYLSSKSQR
+417 PNEGDIYLSTQSQKV
-431 ANPESVLNFA
+431 NPESIINFA
-441 YVPQMPSLIN
+441 YVPQMPNLIS

-458 TLGSKQSEVDTD
+458 TLGLKQSEVNIEF
-470 LLKHAIASSG
+470 LKHAVTSSG
-480 LDELIKNLPT
+480 LDDLIKNLPN

-518 LNSKLI
+518 LDAKLI

-533 DGNTEKYVTD
+533 DGNTEKFVTD

-556 VAHRLSSIKMADNI
+556 VAHRLSSIIMADNI
-570 YYLEEGKIKGSGT
+570 YYLEEGEIKGSGK
-583 FNELQESVPG
+583 FNDLRESLPG

>member
-1 MSILKICF
+1 
-9 KCINVLSKRNKRILF
+9 
-24 IGIFLQ
+24 
-30 LAINLGDIAAIAMVG
+30 MVG
-45 ALGALG
+45 AIGTLG
-51 ANYVAGISL
+51 ANYVAGINL
-60 PSWIITGLEVLGLD
+60 PSWILSSLATLGLS
-74 NYSIQSLIVYI
+74 NYSTQALLVYL
-85 SILTATLFISKSVL
+85 SILTAVLFILKSIL
-99 TSVGTL
+99 TSIGTL

-128 ANFKWMRKQN
+128 ANFRWIRKQN

-155 GIIGNFILLVS
+155 GVIGNFILLVS
-166 DISLMFFIII
+166 DLSLLVFIVI
-176 VLIVIDPATALFT
+176 VLIFIDPATALFT
-189 FVFFGLV
+189 FMFFGLV

-201 KAIKGMSLKF
+201 KTIKGMSIRF
-211 GEQLSTSTIKGRSQV
+211 GEQLSTSTIKGRSQL

-234 EISVASKQS
+234 EISIASKQS
-243 YFVDEFRSTRQ
+243 FFVDEFRSTRQ
-254 LNSNSNGLA
+254 VSSNANGLA

-276 SLVIGAAALVA
+276 SLVIGAGALVA
-287 YQVWINNASDVIG
+287 YQVWVNDASNVIG

-319 QNCLLQ
+319 HNSLLQ

-332 ANLTLDLISDLN
+332 ANLTLDLISNLDDLTS
-344 DLNVKFKS
+344 KFRS
-352 IPRTV
+352 TPRTV
-357 QINGAP
+357 EIDGAP
-363 DIHIN
+363 HIYLNDI
-368 DVTFSYEDSG
+368 TFSYDDSG
-378 KPVFTNLSLTVN
+378 KPVFENLSLKIN

-417 PNTGEIYLSSKSQR
+417 PNEGDIYLSTQSQKV
-431 ANPESVLNFA
+431 NPESIINFA
-441 YVPQMPSLIN
+441 YVPQMPNLIS

-458 TLGSKQSEVDTD
+458 TLGLKQSEVNIEF
-470 LLKHAIASSG
+470 LKHAVTSSG
-480 LDELIKNLPT
+480 LDDLIKNLPN

-518 LNSKLI
+518 LDAKLI

-533 DGNTEKYVTD
+533 DGNTEKFVTD

-556 VAHRLSSIKMADNI
+556 VAHRLSSIIMADNI
-570 YYLEEGKIKGSGT
+570 YYLEEGEIKGSGK
-583 FNELQESVPG
+583 FNDLRESLPG

>member
-1 MSILKICF
+1 
-9 KCINVLSKRNKRILF
+9 LF
-24 IGIFLQ
+24 AGIILQ

-60 PSWIITGLEVLGLD
+60 PEWITTGLNTLGLS
-74 NYSIQSLIVYI
+74 NFSIQSLIVYI

-99 TSVGTL
+99 TSFGTL

-128 ANFKWMRKQN
+128 ANFRWMRKQN

-166 DISLMFFIII
+166 DLSLLFFIVI
-176 VLIVIDPATALFT
+176 VLIFIDPATALFT
-189 FVFFGLV
+189 FMFFGLV

-201 KAIKGMSLKF
+201 KTIKGMSIRF
-211 GEQLSTSTIKGRSQV
+211 GEQLSTSTIKGRSQL

-234 EISVASKQS
+234 EISIASKQS
-243 YFVDEFRSTRQ
+243 FFVDEFRSTRQ
-254 LNSNSNGLA
+254 VNSNANGLA

-276 SLVIGAAALVA
+276 SLVIGAGALVA
-287 YQVWINNASDVIG
+287 YQVWVNDASNVIG

-319 QNCLLQ
+319 QNSLLQ

-332 ANLTLDLISDLN
+332 ASLTLDLISNLDDLT
-344 DLNVKFKS
+344 LKFRS
-352 IPRTV
+352 TPRTV
-357 QINGAP
+357 EIDGAP
-363 DIHIN
+363 DINLN
-368 DVTFSYEDSG
+368 DITFSYDDSD
-378 KPVFTNLSLTVN
+378 KPVFENLSLKIN

-417 PNTGEIYLSSKSQR
+417 PNEGDIYLSTQSQKV
-431 ANPESVLNFA
+431 NPESVINFA
-441 YVPQMPSLIN
+441 YVPQMPNLIS

-458 TLGSKQSEVDTD
+458 TLGLKQSEVNIEF
-470 LLKHAIASSG
+470 LKHAVTSSG
-480 LDELIKNLPT
+480 LDDLIKNLPN

-518 LNSKLI
+518 LNAKLI

-533 DGNTEKYVTD
+533 DGNTEKFVTD

-570 YYLEEGKIKGSGT
+570 YYLEEGEIKGSGK
-583 FNELQESVPG
+583 FNDLQESLPG

>member
-1 MSILKICF
+1 MSILEISF
-9 KCINVLSKRNKRILF
+9 KCIKILSKRNRRILF
-24 IGIFLQ
+24 AGIFLQ
-30 LAINLGDIAAIAMVG
+30 LAINLGDIVAIAMVG

-60 PSWIITGLEVLGLD
+60 PSWILSVLDALGLG
-74 NYSIQSLIVYI
+74 NFSIQSLIVYI
-85 SILTATLFISKSVL
+85 SILTATLFVSKSVL
-99 TSVGTL
+99 TSIGTL

-118 STSLV
+118 STGLV

-138 LQQITYS
+138 LQQITFS

-166 DISLMFFIII
+166 DLSLLFFIVI
-176 VLIVIDPATALFT
+176 VLIFIDPATALFT
-189 FVFFGLV
+189 FIFFGLV
-196 SIVLN
+196 SIILN
-201 KAIKGMSLKF
+201 KAIKGMSIRF
-211 GEQLSTSTIKGRSQV
+211 GEQLSTSTIKGRSQL

-234 EISVASKQS
+234 EITIASKQS
-243 YFVDEFRSTRQ
+243 FFLDEFRSTRQ
-254 LNSNSNGLA
+254 VNSNANGLA

-276 SLVIGAAALVA
+276 SLIIGAAALVA
-287 YQVWINNASDVIG
+287 YQVWVNDASNVIS

-332 ANLTLDLISDLN
+332 ANLTLDLVSNLN
-344 DLNVKFKS
+344 DLSVKSKS
-352 IPRTV
+352 TPRTV
-357 QINGAP
+357 RIDGAP
-363 DIHIN
+363 NIN
-368 DVTFSYEDSG
+368 LNEITFSYEDSG

-417 PNTGEIYLSSKSQR
+417 PNKGEIYLTSQSQKI
-431 ANPESVLNFA
+431 NPESVLNFA

-458 TLGSKQSEVDTD
+458 TLGSKQSEVDAD
-470 LLKHAIASSG
+470 LLKHAITSSG
-480 LDELIKNLPT
+480 LDDLIKNLPN

-518 LNSKLI
+518 LNAKLI

-533 DGNTEKYVTD
+533 DGNTEKHVTD

-570 YYLEEGKIKGSGT
+570 YYLEEGEIKGSGK
-583 FNELQESVPG
+583 FNELQESLPS
-593 FAEQV
+593 FAAQV
-598 KNMSLEA
+598 KNMSLES

>member
-1 MSILKICF
+1 
-9 KCINVLSKRNKRILF
+9 LF
-24 IGIFLQ
+24 AGIILQ

-60 PSWIITGLEVLGLD
+60 PEWITTGLNTLGLS
-74 NYSIQSLIVYI
+74 NFSIQSIIVYI

-99 TSVGTL
+99 TSFGTL

-128 ANFKWMRKQN
+128 ANFRWMRKQN

-166 DISLMFFIII
+166 DLSLLFFIVI
-176 VLIVIDPATALFT
+176 VLIFIDPATALFT
-189 FVFFGLV
+189 FMFFGLV

-201 KAIKGMSLKF
+201 KTIKGMSIRF
-211 GEQLSTSTIKGRSQV
+211 GEQLSTSTIKGRSQL

-234 EISVASKQS
+234 EISIASKQS
-243 YFVDEFRSTRQ
+243 FFVDEFRSTRQ
-254 LNSNSNGLA
+254 VNSNANGLA

-276 SLVIGAAALVA
+276 SLVIGAGALVA
-287 YQVWINNASDVIG
+287 YQVWVNDASNVIG

-319 QNCLLQ
+319 QNSLLQ

-332 ANLTLDLISDLN
+332 ASLTLDLISNLDDLT
-344 DLNVKFKS
+344 LKFRS

-357 QINGAP
+357 EIDGAP
-363 DIHIN
+363 DINLN
-368 DVTFSYEDSG
+368 DITFSYDDSG
-378 KPVFTNLSLTVN
+378 KPVFENLSLKINT
-390 SGEVTAIVGPSGAG
+390 GEVTAIVGPSGAG

-417 PNTGEIYLSSKSQR
+417 PNEGDIYLSTQSQKV
-431 ANPESVLNFA
+431 NPESVINFA
-441 YVPQMPSLIN
+441 YVPQMPNLIS

-458 TLGSKQSEVDTD
+458 TLGLKQSEVNIEF
-470 LLKHAIASSG
+470 LKHAVTSSG
-480 LDELIKNLPT
+480 LDDSIKNLPN

-518 LNSKLI
+518 LNAKLI

-533 DGNTEKYVTD
+533 DGNTEKFVTD
-543 YLFSLK
+543 YLISLK

-570 YYLEEGKIKGSGT
+570 YYLEEGEIKGSGK
-583 FNELQESVPG
+583 FNDLQESLPC

>member
-1 MSILKICF
+1 MSILKISL
-9 KCINVLSKRNKRILF
+9 KCIKILSKRNRRILF
-24 IGIFLQ
+24 AGIILQ

-60 PSWIITGLEVLGLD
+60 PSWITSGLNTLGLS
-74 NYSIQSLIVYI
+74 NFSIQSLIVYI

-99 TSVGTL
+99 TSIGML

-118 STSLV
+118 STNLV

-128 ANFKWMRKQN
+128 ANFRWMRKQN
-138 LQQITYS
+138 LQQITFS

-166 DISLMFFIII
+166 DLSLLVFIVII
-176 VLIVIDPATALFT
+176 LIFIDPATALFT

-196 SIVLN
+196 SIILN
-201 KAIKGMSLKF
+201 KAIKGMSTRF
-211 GEQLSTSTIKGRSQV
+211 GEQLSTSTIKGRSQL

-234 EISVASKQS
+234 EISIANKQS
-243 YFVDEFRSTRQ
+243 FFVDEFRSTRQ
-254 LNSNSNGLA
+254 VNSNANGLA

-287 YQVWINNASDVIG
+287 YQVWVNDASNVIG

-319 QNCLLQ
+319 QNSLLQ

-332 ANLTLDLISDLN
+332 ANLTLDLISNLTDLN
-344 DLNVKFKS
+344 LKFRS
-352 IPRTV
+352 TPRTV

-363 DIHIN
+363 NIN
-368 DVTFSYEDSG
+368 LNNITFSYEDSG
-378 KPVFTNLSLTVN
+378 KPVFKNLSLKIN

-417 PNTGEIYLSSKSQR
+417 PNEGEIYLSSQSQR
-431 ANPESVLNFA
+431 VNPESVINFA
-441 YVPQMPSLIN
+441 YVPQMPNLIS

-458 TLGSKQSEVDTD
+458 TLGLKQPEVDSD
-470 LLKHAIASSG
+470 LLMQAITSSG
-480 LDELIKNLPT
+480 LDDLIKNLPN

-511 SIARALY
+511 AIARALY
-518 LNSKLI
+518 LNAKLI

-533 DGNTEKYVTD
+533 DGNTEKFVTN

-570 YYLEEGKIKGSGT
+570 YYLEEGEIKGSGK
-583 FNELQESVPG
+583 FNELQQSLPG

>member
-1 MSILKICF
+1 MSILKISL
-9 KCINVLSKRNKRILF
+9 KCIKILSKRHRRILF
-24 IGIFLQ
+24 AGIILQ

-60 PSWIITGLEVLGLD
+60 PSWITSGLNTLGLS
-74 NYSIQSLIVYI
+74 NFSIQSLIVYI
-85 SILTATLFISKSVL
+85 SILTATLFILKSVL
-99 TSVGTL
+99 TSIGTL

-118 STSLV
+118 STNLV
-123 TSLAS
+123 SSLAS
-128 ANFKWMRKQN
+128 ANFKWLRKQN
-138 LQQITYS
+138 QQQITFT
-145 VTDGVNAMTT
+145 VIDGVNAMTI

-166 DISLMFFIII
+166 DISLLFFIAI
-176 VLIVIDPATALFT
+176 VLIVIDPTTALFT

-196 SIVLN
+196 SIILN

-254 LNSNSNGLA
+254 VNSNSNGLA

-287 YQVWINNASDVIG
+287 YQVWVNDASNVIG
-300 VLFVFLAAAGR
+300 VLFIFLAAAGR

-319 QNCLLQ
+319 QNSVLQ
-325 ISNYRYG
+325 VNNFKYG

-357 QINGAP
+357 QINGAL
-363 DIHIN
+363 DIHIT
-368 DVTFSYEDSG
+368 DVSFSYEDSG

-417 PNTGEIYLSSKSQR
+417 PNKGEVYLSSKSQR
-431 ANPESVLNFA
+431 VNPESVLNFA

-470 LLKHAIASSG
+470 LLRHAITSSG
-480 LDELIKNLPT
+480 LDNLIKNLPN

-518 LNSKLI
+518 LNAKLI

-549 GKVTIII
+549 GEVTIII

-570 YYLEEGKIKGSGT
+570 YYLEEGEIKGSGK
-583 FNELQESVPG
+583 FNELQESLPG

>member
-1 MSILKICF
+1 
-9 KCINVLSKRNKRILF
+9 LF
-24 IGIFLQ
+24 AGIILQ

-60 PSWIITGLEVLGLD
+60 PEWITTGLNTLGLS
-74 NYSIQSLIVYI
+74 NFSIQSLIVYI

-99 TSVGTL
+99 TSIGTL
-105 KLFKFIARRQSEI
+105 RLFKFIARRQSEI

-123 TSLAS
+123 TSLSS
-128 ANFKWMRKQN
+128 ANFRWMRKQN

-166 DISLMFFIII
+166 DLSLLVFIVI
-176 VLIVIDPATALFT
+176 VLIFIDPATALFT
-189 FVFFGLV
+189 FMFFGLV

-201 KAIKGMSLKF
+201 KTIKGMSIRF
-211 GEQLSTSTIKGRSQV
+211 GEQLSTSTIKGRSQL

-234 EISVASKQS
+234 EISIASKQS
-243 YFVDEFRSTRQ
+243 FFVDEFRSTRQ
-254 LNSNSNGLA
+254 VNSNAHGLA

-276 SLVIGAAALVA
+276 SLVIGAGVLVA
-287 YQVWINNASDVIG
+287 YQVWVNDASNVIG

-319 QNCLLQ
+319 QNSLLQ

-332 ANLTLDLISDLN
+332 ANLTLDLISNLDDLT
-344 DLNVKFKS
+344 LKFRS
-352 IPRTV
+352 TPRTV
-357 QINGAP
+357 EIDGAP
-363 DIHIN
+363 DINLN
-368 DVTFSYEDSG
+368 DITFSYDDSD
-378 KPVFTNLSLTVN
+378 KPVFENLSLKIN

-417 PNTGEIYLSSKSQR
+417 PNEGDIYLSTQSQKV
-431 ANPESVLNFA
+431 NPESVINFA
-441 YVPQMPSLIN
+441 YVPQMPNLIS

-458 TLGSKQSEVDTD
+458 TLGLKQSEVNIEF
-470 LLKHAIASSG
+470 LKHAVTSSG
-480 LDELIKNLPT
+480 LDDLIKNLPN

-518 LNSKLI
+518 LNAKLI

-533 DGNTEKYVTD
+533 DGNTEKFVTD

-570 YYLEEGKIKGSGT
+570 YYLEEGEIKGSGK
-583 FNELQESVPG
+583 FNDLQESLPG

>member
-1 MSILKICF
+1 MSILKISL
-9 KCINVLSKRNKRILF
+9 KCIKILSKRNRRILF
-24 IGIFLQ
+24 AGIILQ

-60 PSWIITGLEVLGLD
+60 PSWITSGLNTLGLS
-74 NYSIQSLIVYI
+74 NFSIQSLIVYI

-123 TSLAS
+123 ASLAS

-138 LQQITYS
+138 LQQITFS

-166 DISLMFFIII
+166 DISLLFFIII
-176 VLIVIDPATALFT
+176 VLIVIDPVTALFT

-196 SIVLN
+196 SIILN
-201 KAIKGMSLKF
+201 KAIKGMSIRF
-211 GEQLSTSTIKGRSQV
+211 GEQLSTSTIKGRSQL

-234 EISVASKQS
+234 EISIANKQS
-243 YFVDEFRSTRQ
+243 FFVDEFRSTRQ
-254 LNSNSNGLA
+254 VNSHANGLA

-287 YQVWINNASDVIG
+287 YQVWVNDASNVIG

-319 QNCLLQ
+319 QNSLLQ

-332 ANLTLDLISDLN
+332 ANLTLDLISNLTDLN
-344 DLNVKFKS
+344 LKFRS
-352 IPRTV
+352 TPRTV

-363 DIHIN
+363 NIN
-368 DVTFSYEDSG
+368 LNNITFSYEDSG
-378 KPVFTNLSLTVN
+378 KPVFKNLSLKIN

-417 PNTGEIYLSSKSQR
+417 PNEGEIYLSSQSQR
-431 ANPESVLNFA
+431 VNPESVINFA
-441 YVPQMPSLIN
+441 YVPQMPNLIS

-458 TLGSKQSEVDTD
+458 TLGLKQSDVDSD
-470 LLKHAIASSG
+470 LLIQAIISSG
-480 LDELIKNLPT
+480 LDDLVKNLPN

-511 SIARALY
+511 AIARALY
-518 LNSKLI
+518 LNAKLI

-533 DGNTEKYVTD
+533 DGNTEKFVTN

-570 YYLEEGKIKGSGT
+570 YYLEEGEIKGSGK
-583 FNELQESVPG
+583 FNELQQSLPG

>member
-1 MSILKICF
+1 MSILKISF
-9 KCINVLSKRNKRILF
+9 KCIKILSKRNRRILF
-24 IGIFLQ
+24 AGIILQ
-30 LAINLGDIAAIAMVG
+30 IAINLGDIAAIAMVG

-60 PSWIITGLEVLGLD
+60 PSWITSGLNTLGLS
-74 NYSIQSLIVYI
+74 NFSIQSLVVYI
-85 SILTATLFISKSVL
+85 SILSATLFISKSVL
-99 TSVGTL
+99 TSIGTL

-118 STSLV
+118 STNLV

-128 ANFKWMRKQN
+128 ANFRWMRKQN

-166 DISLMFFIII
+166 DLSLLFFIVT
-176 VLIVIDPATALFT
+176 VLIFIDPATALFT
-189 FVFFGLV
+189 FMFFGLV

-201 KAIKGMSLKF
+201 RTIKGMSIRF
-211 GEQLSTSTIKGRSQV
+211 GEQLSTSTIKGRSQL

-234 EISVASKQS
+234 EISIANKQS
-243 YFVDEFRSTRQ
+243 FFVDEFRSTRQ
-254 LNSNSNGLA
+254 VNANANGLA

-287 YQVWINNASDVIG
+287 YQVWVNNASNVIG
-300 VLFVFLAAAGR
+300 VLFVFLAAASR

-319 QNCLLQ
+319 QNSLLQ
-325 ISNYRYG
+325 ISNYRSG
-332 ANLTLDLISDLN
+332 ANLTLDLISNLN
-344 DLNVKFKS
+344 DLTLKFRS
-352 IPRTV
+352 ASRTV
-357 QINGAP
+357 QIEGAP
-363 DIHIN
+363 NIN
-368 DVTFSYEDSG
+368 LNGLTFSYDDSS
-378 KPVFTNLSLTVN
+378 KPVFKNLSLKIN

-417 PNTGEIYLSSKSQR
+417 PNEGEVYLSSQSQSV
-431 ANPESVLNFA
+431 NPESVLNFA
-441 YVPQMPSLIN
+441 YVPQMPNLIS

-458 TLGSKQSEVDTD
+458 TLGLKQSEVDSD
-470 LLKHAIASSG
+470 LLIHAITSSG
-480 LDELIKNLPT
+480 LNGLIKNLPN

-518 LNSKLI
+518 LNAKLI

-533 DGNTEKYVTD
+533 DGNTEKFVTD

-570 YYLEEGKIKGSGT
+570 FYLEDGEIKGSGK
-583 FNELQESVPG
+583 FNELQQSSPG

-598 KNMSLEA
+598 KKMSLEA

>member
-1 MSILKICF
+1 MSILKISF
-9 KCINVLSKRNKRILF
+9 KCIKILSKRNRRILF
-24 IGIFLQ
+24 AGIFLQ

-85 SILTATLFISKSVL
+85 SILTATLFISKSIL

-145 VTDGVNAMTT
+145 VTDGVNAMAT

-166 DISLMFFIII
+166 DLSLLLFIVV
-176 VLIVIDPATALFT
+176 VLIFIDPATALFT
-189 FVFFGLV
+189 FTFFGLV
-196 SIVLN
+196 SIILN
-201 KAIKGMSLKF
+201 KSIKGMSIKF

-234 EISVASKQS
+234 EISVASKQT

-254 LNSNSNGLA
+254 VNSNANGLA

-276 SLVIGAAALVA
+276 SLIIGAAVLVA
-287 YQVWINNASDVIG
+287 YQVWVNDASNVIG

-344 DLNVKFKS
+344 DLSVKFKS
-352 IPRTV
+352 TPRTV
-357 QINGAP
+357 QMDSAP
-363 DIHIN
+363 NVHLS
-368 DVTFSYEDSG
+368 DVTFSYDDSE
-378 KPVFTNLSLTVN
+378 KSVFKDLSLSIK

-404 KTTLIDLILGIYK
+404 KTTLIDLILGVYK
-417 PNTGEIYLSSKSQR
+417 PNQGEIYLSSQSQR
-431 ANPESVLNFA
+431 VNAESVLNFA
-441 YVPQMPSLIN
+441 YVPQMPSLIT

-458 TLGSKQSEVDTD
+458 TLGSKQSEVDAD
-470 LLKHAIASSG
+470 LLKHAITSSG
-480 LDELIKNLPT
+480 LDDLIKNLPN

-518 LNSKLI
+518 LNAKLI

-549 GKVTIII
+549 GEVTIII

-570 YYLEEGKIKGSGT
+570 YYLEEGEVRGSGK

>member
-1 MSILKICF
+1 MSILEISF
-9 KCINVLSKRNKRILF
+9 KCIKILSKRNRRILF
-24 IGIFLQ
+24 AGIFLQ
-30 LAINLGDIAAIAMVG
+30 LAINLGDIVAIAMVG

-60 PSWIITGLEVLGLD
+60 PSWILSGLDALGL
-74 NYSIQSLIVYI
+74 NNFSIQSLIVYI
-85 SILTATLFISKSVL
+85 SILTAALFISKSVL
-99 TSVGTL
+99 TSIGTL

-123 TSLAS
+123 TLLAS
-128 ANFKWMRKQN
+128 ANYKWMRKQN

-166 DISLMFFIII
+166 DISLLFFIVI
-176 VLIVIDPATALFT
+176 VLLVIDPATALFT

-196 SIVLN
+196 SIILN

-254 LNSNSNGLA
+254 VNSNSNGLA

-287 YQVWINNASDVIG
+287 YQVWINDASDVIG

-319 QNCLLQ
+319 QNSLLQ
-325 ISNYRYG
+325 INNYKYG
-332 ANLTLDLISDLN
+332 ANLTLDLIGDLN

-357 QINGAP
+357 QINAAP
-363 DIHIN
+363 DIHLNEI
-368 DVTFSYEDSG
+368 TFSYEDSG

-417 PNTGEIYLSSKSQR
+417 PNKGEIYLTSQSQR
-431 ANPESVLNFA
+431 INPESVLNFA
-441 YVPQMPSLIN
+441 YVPQLPSLIN
-451 GSLQENI
+451 SSLQENI
-458 TLGSKQSEVDTD
+458 TLGSKQSEVNTD
-470 LLKHAIASSG
+470 LLNHAITSSG
-480 LDELIKNLPT
+480 LDDLIKNLPN

-518 LNSKLI
+518 LNAKLI

-570 YYLEEGKIKGSGT
+570 YYLEEGEIKSSGK
-583 FNELQESVPG
+583 FYELQESLPN
-593 FAEQV
+593 FAAQV
-598 KNMSLEA
+598 KNMSLES

>member
-1 MSILKICF
+1 MSILEITF
-9 KCINVLSKRNKRILF
+9 KCINILSKRNRRILF
-24 IGIFLQ
+24 FGIFLQ

-60 PSWIITGLEVLGLD
+60 PSWILSGLDVLGLS
-74 NYSIQSLIVYI
+74 NFSIQALIVYI

-99 TSVGTL
+99 TSIGTL

-118 STSLV
+118 STNLV
-123 TSLAS
+123 TLLAS
-128 ANFKWMRKQN
+128 TNYRWMRKQN
-138 LQQITYS
+138 LQQITFS

-166 DISLMFFIII
+166 DLSLLLFIVI
-176 VLIVIDPATALFT
+176 VLIFIDPATALFT
-189 FVFFGLV
+189 FIFFGLV
-196 SIVLN
+196 SMMLN
-201 KAIKGMSLKF
+201 KAIKGLSTRF
-211 GEQLSTSTIKGRSQV
+211 GEQNSTSTIKGRSQL

-234 EISVASKQS
+234 EISITSKQS
-243 YFVDEFRSTRQ
+243 FFIDEFRSTRQ
-254 LNSNSNGLA
+254 VNSNANVLA

-287 YQVWINNASDVIG
+287 YQVWINDASNVIG
-300 VLFVFLAAAGR
+300 VLFIFLAAAGR

-325 ISNYRYG
+325 ISNYKYG
-332 ANLTLDLISDLN
+332 ANLALDLISDLN
-344 DLNVKFKS
+344 DLGLKVKS
-352 IPRTV
+352 THRTV

-363 DIHIN
+363 NINLNDI
-368 DVTFSYEDSG
+368 TFSYDDSG
-378 KPVFTNLSLTVN
+378 EPVFKNVSLSIK

-417 PNTGEIYLSSKSQR
+417 PNEGEIYLSSQSQR
-431 ANPESVLNFA
+431 VNPESVLNFA
-441 YVPQMPSLIN
+441 YVPQMPSLIT

-458 TLGSKQSEVDTD
+458 TLGSKQSEVDID
-470 LLKHAIASSG
+470 LLKHAITSSG
-480 LDELIKNLPT
+480 LDDLIENLPS
-490 GLDTKI
+490 GLNTKI

-518 LNSKLI
+518 LNAKLI

-533 DGNTEKYVTD
+533 DGITEKYVTD

-549 GKVTIII
+549 GKLTIII

-570 YYLEEGKIKGSGT
+570 YYLEGGEIKGNGK
-583 FNELQESVPG
+583 FNELQESLPN
-593 FAEQV
+593 FAAQV
-598 KNMSLEA
+598 KNMSLEV

>member
-1 MSILKICF
+1 MSILKISF
-9 KCINVLSKRNKRILF
+9 RCIKILSKRNRRILF
-24 IGIFLQ
+24 AGIILQ

-60 PSWIITGLEVLGLD
+60 PEWITTGLNTLGLS
-74 NYSIQSLIVYI
+74 NFSIQSLIVYI

-99 TSVGTL
+99 TSIGTL

-128 ANFKWMRKQN
+128 ANFRWMRKQN

-166 DISLMFFIII
+166 DLSLLVFIVI
-176 VLIVIDPATALFT
+176 VLIFIDPATALFT
-189 FVFFGLV
+189 FMFFGLV

-201 KAIKGMSLKF
+201 KTIKGMSIRF
-211 GEQLSTSTIKGRSQV
+211 GEQLSTSTIKGRSQL

-234 EISVASKQS
+234 EISIASKQS
-243 YFVDEFRSTRQ
+243 FFVNEFKSTRQ
-254 LNSNSNGLA
+254 VNSNANGLA

-276 SLVIGAAALVA
+276 SLVIGAGALVA
-287 YQVWINNASDVIG
+287 YQVWVNDASNVIG

-319 QNCLLQ
+319 QNSLLQ

-332 ANLTLDLISDLN
+332 ANLTLDLISNLDDLT
-344 DLNVKFKS
+344 LKFRS
-352 IPRTV
+352 TPRTV
-357 QINGAP
+357 EIDGAP
-363 DIHIN
+363 DINLN
-368 DVTFSYEDSG
+368 DITFLYDDSG
-378 KPVFTNLSLTVN
+378 KPVFENLSLKIN

-417 PNTGEIYLSSKSQR
+417 PNEGGIYLSTQSQKV
-431 ANPESVLNFA
+431 NPESVINFA
-441 YVPQMPSLIN
+441 YVPQMPNLIS

-458 TLGSKQSEVDTD
+458 TLGLKQSEVNIEF
-470 LLKHAIASSG
+470 LKHAVTSSG
-480 LDELIKNLPT
+480 LDDLIKNLPN

-518 LNSKLI
+518 LNAKLI

-533 DGNTEKYVTD
+533 DGNTEKFVTD

-570 YYLEEGKIKGSGT
+570 YYLEEGEIKGSGK
-583 FNELQESVPG
+583 FNDLQESLPG

>member
-1 MSILKICF
+1 MSILKISF
-9 KCINVLSKRNKRILF
+9 ECIKVLSKRNRRILF
-24 IGIFLQ
+24 AGIILQ

-45 ALGALG
+45 TLGALG

-60 PSWIITGLEVLGLD
+60 PSWITSGFNTLGLS
-74 NYSIQSLIVYI
+74 NFSIPSLIIYI
-85 SILTATLFISKSVL
+85 SILAATLFISKSVL
-99 TSVGTL
+99 TSIGTL

-118 STSLV
+118 STSLAS
-123 TSLAS
+123 SLTV

-138 LQQITYS
+138 IQQITYS
-145 VTDGVNAMTT
+145 ITDGVHAMTV

-166 DISLMFFIII
+166 DLSLLAFIVV
-176 VLIVIDPATALFT
+176 VLIFIDPVTALFT
-189 FVFFGLV
+189 FMFFGFV

-201 KAIKGMSLKF
+201 KTIKGMSTRF
-211 GEQLSTSTIKGRSQV
+211 GEQLSKSTIKGRSQL

-234 EISVASKQS
+234 EISIANKQS
-243 YFVDEFRSTRQ
+243 FFVDEFRLTSRV
-254 LNSNSNGLA
+254 NSNANGSA

-287 YQVWINNASDVIG
+287 FQVWINDASNVIA
-300 VLFVFLAAAGR
+300 VLFVFLAAASR

-319 QNCLLQ
+319 QNSLLQ

-332 ANLTLDLISDLN
+332 ASLSLDLMSKLSDSTL
-344 DLNVKFKS
+344 KFRS
-352 IPRTV
+352 TLRTV
-357 QINGAP
+357 QIDGAP
-363 DIHIN
+363 NIN
-368 DVTFSYEDSG
+368 LNGLTFSYDDFS
-378 KPVFTNLSLTVN
+378 KPVFQNLSLQIN

-417 PNTGEIYLSSKSQR
+417 PNKGEVYISSHSQKI
-431 ANPESVLNFA
+431 NPESVVNFA
-441 YVPQMPSLIN
+441 YVPQIPNLIS
-451 GSLQENI
+451 GSIQENI
-458 TLGSKQSEVDTD
+458 TLGLKQSQIDSN
-470 LLKHAIASSG
+470 LLAHAITSSG
-480 LDELIKNLPT
+480 LDDLIKNLPN

-496 DSIGNRLSGGELQRI
+496 DSVGNRLSGGELQRI

-518 LNSKLI
+518 LKAKLI

-533 DGNTEKYVTD
+533 DGNTEKFVID
-543 YLFSLK
+543 YLFSQK

-570 YYLEEGKIKGSGT
+570 FYLEDGDIKGSGK
-583 FNELQESVPG
+583 FNELQQSSPG

-598 KNMSLEA
+598 KNMSF